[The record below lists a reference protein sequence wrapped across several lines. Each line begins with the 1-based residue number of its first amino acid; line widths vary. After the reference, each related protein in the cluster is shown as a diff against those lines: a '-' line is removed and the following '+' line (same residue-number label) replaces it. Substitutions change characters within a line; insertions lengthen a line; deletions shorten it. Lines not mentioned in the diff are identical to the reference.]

1 MASRG
6 ALLAYAGPALALSI
20 IGLPLSVQLPTF
32 WAVDMHL
39 GLAGVGFVLSAG
51 RLFDVVSDPLI
62 GRLSDGWHSRFGRR
76 KPFIL
81 IGLPVAVVGAVGVF
95 FPSSGAGLV
104 HLLVF
109 NTLLML
115 GWSLIAL
122 PYQAMGAELSS
133 DYAERTRITGW
144 RETLTLL
151 GVLTSAIIP
160 AVFGVNDPG
169 MTLDIL
175 ALVTFGLA
183 APTIAALLLLVRE
196 NDVRRQPTV
205 GWRRAIRTIAANRPF
220 RRLLVAWLI
229 NGVANGLPATLF
241 LLLVGRLLDAPDAVG
256 PLLLAYFLAAL
267 AGIPLWSWLAR
278 LVGKHRSWAWAM
290 MWSCA
295 CFAFVPTLGPHDVWE
310 FLLIC
315 VGSGSGL
322 GADLALPPAMQADV
336 VDLDEADSGEQR
348 AGQFFAAWTMAQ
360 KGGNALAAGVAFP
373 LLGLAGFNTEGANS
387 GRAMA
392 TLVGLYCIVPIL
404 LKLIAV
410 ALVWGFPIDAA
421 EQRRLRAAIAARQ

>member
-1 MASRG
+1 
-6 ALLAYAGPALALSI
+6 LL
-20 IGLPLSVQLPTF
+20 
-32 WAVDMHL
+32 
-39 GLAGVGFVLSAG
+39 
-51 RLFDVVSDPLI
+51 DVVSDPLI
-62 GRLSDGWHSRFGRR
+62 GRLSDGCHSRFGRR
-76 KPFIL
+76 KPFIV
-81 IGLPVAVVGAVGVF
+81 IGLPVAVVGAIGIF
-95 FPSSGAGLV
+95 FPSAGAGLV
-104 HLLVF
+104 HLLIF

-115 GWSLIAL
+115 GWSLMAL
-122 PYQAMGAELSS
+122 PYQAMGAELSD

-160 AVFGVNDPG
+160 AVFGVSDPKK
-169 MTLDIL
+169 TLHML

-196 NDVRRQPTV
+196 PPQTRRQAV

-241 LLLVGRLLDAPDAVG
+241 LLLVGRLLDAPEAVG

-278 LVGKHRSWAWAM
+278 RIGKHRSWAWAM
-290 MWSCA
+290 IWSCA
-295 CFAFVPTLGPHDVWE
+295 WFAFVPVLGPHDVLE

-336 VDLDEADSGEQR
+336 VDLDEANTGEQR

-360 KGGNALAAGVAFP
+360 KAGNALAAGVAFP
-373 LLGLAGFNTEGANS
+373 LLGLAGFNPTEDNTRS
-387 GRAMA
+387 AMA
-392 TLVGLYCIVPIL
+392 ALIGLYCILPIS

-410 ALVWGFPIDAA
+410 ALVWRFPIDAA
-421 EQRRLRAAIAARQ
+421 EQGRLRAAIAARQ